1 MIRNKY
7 KIIATRSALI
17 FGIISLALFLIP
29 SLTGMDGMDG
39 GFAMMVFAF
48 LMLLTGI
55 IIFYY
60 YIRTARVFESILQPE
75 NVVAQWHIGQVEY
88 AQLQKLDVK
97 EVSGNFL
104 LMRWVVIFITFIVCV
119 FLAIIG
125 LDFSFLIVFF
135 IGLSAFIWLVSAIAM
150 HSQKRRLRPA
160 EAHVILTRE
169 GGIINET
176 LHVWA
181 KLNNRLEDASIQ
193 KIKSGIHYL
202 EVTYSVPSRGAR
214 VETTARFPVPE
225 GMLTEAQF
233 VLNEIFNQQ

>member
-7 KIIATRSALI
+7 RIIANRSAVF
-17 FGIISLALFLIP
+17 FGAIALLLFLLSSI
-29 SLTGMDGMDG
+29 TGTDGMNG
-39 GFAMMVFAF
+39 GFALIVFAIVF
-48 LMLLTGI
+48 LITGLI
-55 IIFYY
+55 TFYFY
-60 YIRTARVFESILQPE
+60 NRNARVFDSLLQPQKILAHW
-75 NVVAQWHIGQVEY
+75 VVKQNEY
-88 AQLQKLDVK
+88 AQLQQLNAK
-97 EVSGNFL
+97 EISGNFL

-135 IGLSAFIWLVSAIAM
+135 VGLSAFIWLVSAIAM

-181 KLNNRLEDASIQ
+181 KLNNRLENASIQ

-214 VETTARFPVPE
+214 VETTVRFPIPD
-225 GMLTEAQF
+225 GKLTEAQYI
-233 VLNEIFNQQ
+233 LGEIYNPQ